1 MKPTLLSVKEIAQE
15 MGVST
20 QSIRRAY
27 WKGDI
32 PAFRVCKMLRFDLER
47 VRGFYWRK
55 DCRQIVRLRRRA
67 PGGASRRRAARKRPR
82 LVTRG
87 HYPQGSLQE
96 VYGVDEFTLHPHH

>member
-32 PAFRVCKMLRFDLER
+32 PAFRVCKVLRFDLER
-47 VRGFYWRK
+47 VRGIFLAKGLPADRGSEAAR
-55 DCRQIVRLRRRA
+55 DRRRL
-67 PGGASRRRAARKRPR
+67 PAARPAKRPR
-82 LVTRG
+82 SVRRGLV
-87 HYPQGSLQE
+87 
-96 VYGVDEFTLHPHH
+96 